1 VPFCARRCDYCA
13 FATFTDRDHL
23 MERYVDACGAE
34 LARAYEDGLGD
45 ATTVFVGGGTPSRLG
60 PDLLARLVA
69 GVRRVPSAEVTVE
82 CNPEST
88 TAELLAALREA
99 GVTRISLG
107 VQSLKGHVLD
117 GLGRAQE
124 PGSVERA
131 VALVGAAGFT
141 SFSVDLVYGGAGETD
156 RDWIDTVE
164 GVLALDPPPPHVSAY
179 ALTVE
184 PGTPLARDASRH
196 PDDDTQADRYLAV
209 DGRLAAA
216 GLDWY
221 EISNFARPGHECRHN
236 LACWRQADYRGIGC
250 AAHSHRAGRR
260 SWNVR
265 SVDRYVDA
273 VERGASPAAGEEVLD
288 ARRREL
294 ERLELS
300 LRTRDGVPAA
310 SLPDDPELRPLVARG
325 GGRAVLTAHGR
336 LLANEVAMRLR
347 PDADL
352 DGERPAP
359 AAAPGGP
366 AGLLRSVAGSG
377 R

>member
-1 VPFCARRCDYCA
+1 
-13 FATFTDRDHL
+13 

-88 TAELLAALREA
+88 TADLLAALREA

-107 VQSLKGHVLD
+107 VQSLKGHVLA

-209 DGRLAAA
+209 DERLAAA

-221 EISNFARPGHECRHN
+221 EISNFARLGHECRHN

-265 SVDRYVDA
+265 SVDRYVDV
-273 VERGASPAAGEEVLD
+273 VERGASPLAGEEVLD

-300 LRTRDGVPAA
+300 LRTRGGVPAA

-325 GGRAVLTAHGR
+325 GGRAVLTARGR

-347 PDADL
+347 PDAEL